1 MAELE
6 KQKKANEIVIDD
18 GSKSYEIK
26 NKQGKKLAEFSFRP
40 ADTNILARYEETKKF
55 FDEFKI
61 EEADDIVECQ
71 EKVIEQMDYL
81 VGADTGN
88 TFFSI
93 MGPFSPMPDGSLFCE
108 VCLNT
113 VCNVISEEFDVRLE
127 KAQNRVKK
135 YTAKYHPS
143 RRNYT
148 KKRRHG

>member
-1 MAELE
+1 MASLE
-6 KQKKANEIVIDD
+6 KQEKTNEIVIDD
-18 GSKSYEIK
+18 GSKSYEIR

-40 ADTNILARYEETKKF
+40 ADTNILTRYEEVRKF

-61 EEADDIVECQ
+61 EEDDDIVECQ
-71 EKVIEQMDYL
+71 KKVIEQMDYL
-81 VGADTGN
+81 MGADTGN

-113 VCNVISEEFDVRLE
+113 ACNVIGAEFDVRLE
-127 KAQNRVKK
+127 KAQSRVKK
-135 YTAKYHPS
+135 YTDKYH

>member
-1 MAELE
+1 MASLE
-6 KQKKANEIVIDD
+6 KQEKTNEIVIDD
-18 GSKSYEIK
+18 GSKSYEIR
-26 NKQGKKLAEFSFRP
+26 NKQGKKLTEFSFRP
-40 ADTNILARYEETKKF
+40 ADTNILTRYEEVRKF

-61 EEADDIVECQ
+61 EEDDDIVECQ
-71 EKVIEQMDYL
+71 KKVIEQMDYL
-81 VGADTGN
+81 MGADTGN

-113 VCNVISEEFDVRLE
+113 VCNVIGAEFDVRLE
-127 KAQNRVKK
+127 KAQSRVKK
-135 YTAKYHPS
+135 YTDKYH